1 MFKPYE
7 ELTEIE
13 KVERALFILECKD
26 HWNSEDWNAKAE
38 LMRKLRALEENE
50 KKKNKN

>member
-13 KVERALFILECKD
+13 KVEREIFILECKD
-26 HWNSEDWNAKAE
+26 HWNAEDWKRNTE
-38 LMRKLRALEENE
+38 LNNELRKLKE
-50 KKKNKN
+50 KNK